1 MKLRIAA
8 AALAIGLCTA
18 GVASADEVPPEFQ
31 NRPTPADCYNA
42 VPTIVVPAP
51 GMVTFGG
58 VGPDVILGT
67 PGPDVIWG
75 MGGNDII
82 IGLGADDEL
91 HGGDGNDLICA
102 GWGNDRVQGGPDH
115 DTVYGE
121 AGDDRMRG
129 GDGMDLL
136 SGDAHVNGDAGDGEA
151 GFDFC
156 TASTEVQVSC

>member
-8 AALAIGLCTA
+8 AALTIGLCTA
-18 GVASADEVPPEFQ
+18 GVAAADEVPPEFQ

-42 VPTIVVPAP
+42 VPTIEVEKP
-51 GMVTFGG
+51 GLVTFGG
-58 VGPDVILGT
+58 VGPDVIVGT

-75 MGGNDII
+75 MGGDDII
-82 IGLGADDEL
+82 IGLGGDDEL
-91 HGGDGNDLICA
+91 HGGAGNDLICA
-102 GWGNDRVQGGPDH
+102 GAGNDRVQGGPDH

-121 AGDDRMRG
+121 PGDDRMRG

-136 SGDAHVNGDAGDGEA
+136 SGNAHLEGDAGDGEA

>member
-8 AALAIGLCTA
+8 AALTIGLCTA
-18 GVASADEVPPEFQ
+18 GVAAADEVPPEFQ
-31 NRPTPADCYNA
+31 NRPTIADCYNA
-42 VPTIVVPAP
+42 VPT
-51 GMVTFGG
+51 MGG
-58 VGPDVILGT
+58 SGFIQGTPFADVIQGSPLVDDIWGLG
-67 PGPDVIWG
+67 GDDIILGLDENDVI
-75 MGGNDII
+75 
-82 IGLGADDEL
+82 

-102 GWGNDRVQGGPDH
+102 GGGDDKVQGGPGH
-115 DTVYGE
+115 DTVHGE

-136 SGDAHVNGDAGDGEA
+136 SGNTHLHGDAGDGEA